1 MIAALVAQLQKRPA
15 GAVALAILLG
25 AAATIAGA
33 WSFEALGY
41 LPCELCLLGRKPYY
55 LGMGV
60 AALCVL
66 LSARGREDLAR
77 KGLPALAL
85 IFLAGA
91 GIAAYH
97 AGVEWKF
104 WSGPP
109 ECTGGTSAR
118 FPRGLPGAAE
128 TREAHPLR
136 RAGAAR
142 LRPQPCGL
150 ECAALRGVLGTRG
163 LGFLA
168 KARVNG
174 GWMQMAVDAP
184 FYVFAVEAIAKQ
196 AARHSGPSFAS
207 KVSGSKRGITRTRP
221 GGSRYLGR
229 IGKASRQYWARIG
242 APQPCGAGKL
252 ETVTSDPGC
261 I

>member
-60 AALCVL
+60 AVLCVL

-85 IFLAGA
+85 IFLAGS

-104 WSGPP
+104 WPGPP
-109 ECTGGTSAR
+109 ECTGANRSPA
-118 FPRGLPGAAE
+118 FACGLPVAAE
-128 TREAHPLR
+128 NCEAHPLR
-136 RAGAAR
+136 RAGAA
-142 LRPQPCGL
+142 PPW
-150 ECAALRGVLGTRG
+150 
-163 LGFLA
+163 F
-168 KARVNG
+168 
-174 GWMQMAVDAP
+174 
-184 FYVFAVEAIAKQ
+184 
-196 AARHSGPSFAS
+196 
-207 KVSGSKRGITRTRP
+207 
-221 GGSRYLGR
+221 
-229 IGKASRQYWARIG
+229 
-242 APQPCGAGKL
+242 
-252 ETVTSDPGC
+252 
-261 I
+261 